1 MVIDR
6 YQITSGLVKILIV
19 AVISGC
25 TIVGEPPV
33 IDKSTTQRVFVAE
46 KKSAKSLFG
55 RFRASKVYLV
65 KKGDTLYSIAWK
77 YGVSYQ
83 SLANQNN
90 IVSPFV
96 IYPGQ
101 KLSLST
107 SHKRK
112 NATKK
117 VVVARN
123 DVATLDK
130 KKAPQTESVAGKLP
144 WEWPIKSKPSVQYS
158 SANKGVDYL
167 LSKPTSLTAAG
178 NGSVVYEGGGIG
190 GYENLIII
198 KHSNELLSAYSFN
211 GGAKIKEQQIVG
223 RGDILASINP
233 DSKSQERVHFEV
245 RKNGRPIDPSTLIKA
260 SI

>member
-6 YQITSGLVKILIV
+6 YQITSGLIKMLTVV
-19 AVISGC
+19 FISGC
-25 TIVGEPPV
+25 TVVGEPPV
-33 IDKSTTQRVFVAE
+33 VDKSTTQKVLLGE
-46 KKSAKSLFG
+46 KKSSKSLFG
-55 RFRASKVYLV
+55 RLRTNKVYLV

-83 SLANQNN
+83 SLAELND
-90 IVSPFV
+90 IVPPFV

-107 SHKRK
+107 FQKRK
-112 NATKK
+112 NALRKLVSTRSSASPSSKKK
-117 VVVARN
+117 VPRVTSEV
-123 DVATLDK
+123 
-130 KKAPQTESVAGKLP
+130 GKVT
-144 WEWPIKSKPSVQYS
+144 WGWPIKSKPSVQYS

-167 LSKPTSLTAAG
+167 LSKPTRLVAAG

-211 GGAKIKEQQIVG
+211 GGAKIKEQEIVQY
-223 RGDILASINP
+223 GDTLASIEP
-233 DSKSQERVHFEV
+233 SSKDQERVHFEV
-245 RKNGRPIDPSTLIKA
+245 RKNGRPIDPSTLIKV